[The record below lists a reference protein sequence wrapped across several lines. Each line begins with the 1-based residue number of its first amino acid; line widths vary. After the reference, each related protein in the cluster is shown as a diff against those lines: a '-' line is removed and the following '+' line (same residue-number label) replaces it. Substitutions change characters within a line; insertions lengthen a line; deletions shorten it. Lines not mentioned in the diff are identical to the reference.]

1 MRSIF
6 LRGAALAWAGLSLL
20 LAAHWFVELGMVGF
34 PDGHVTPF
42 ARATGPLLHI
52 LATACLMQGL
62 YFLYRGLFGKGFGLL
77 GLGLQIFI
85 AAVLTVAP
93 VMIVRNCPHS
103 QSCSRAYETLTNTM
117 MDDGAG
123 G

>member
-1 MRSIF
+1 
-6 LRGAALAWAGLSLL
+6 
-20 LAAHWFVELGMVGF
+20 
-34 PDGHVTPF
+34 
-42 ARATGPLLHI
+42 
-52 LATACLMQGL
+52 MQGL